1 MPNPAHEAQRVPSV
15 RAAVL
20 TISDSR
26 TESTDKSGTIIKE
39 RLGSAGH
46 TVQDY
51 AILPDDPQQV
61 RKRVSVHCQEANCQ
75 AVLLNGGTGIAPRD
89 TTIEAI
95 ETLFEKRL
103 DGFSE
108 LFRML
113 SFEEIGAAA
122 MLSRA
127 AAGVCQD
134 TIIFAMPGSPGAVKL
149 AMDRLVLPTLGHAV
163 WLLEH
168 H

>member
-1 MPNPAHEAQRVPSV
+1 MPNPSHEAQRVSNV
-15 RAAVL
+15 RVAVL

-26 TESTDKSGTIIKE
+26 TESTDKSGTIIREK
-39 RLGSAGH
+39 LTSTGH
-46 TVQDY
+46 TLHKY
-51 AILPDDPQQV
+51 AILPDDPPQV
-61 RKRVSVHCQEANCQ
+61 RERVSVHCQEANCQ

-122 MLSRA
+122 ILSRA
-127 AAGVCQD
+127 TAGVCKN
-134 TIIFAMPGSPGAVKL
+134 TVIFAMPGSPGAVKL
-149 AMDRLVLPTLGHAV
+149 AMDRLILPTLGHAV
-163 WLLEH
+163 WLLGH
-168 H
+168 R